1 MSKEDNDG
9 PFYMLNALWFTEGG
23 AETYRQYIREAG
35 PIIAEVGGKPAT
47 PGFVPER
54 ALIGEFDAD
63 LVFVVEY
70 PSWASFQAL
79 LEHEKYQEIRHLRE
93 EAITKSLLI
102 RCGKARLG

>member
-1 MSKEDNDG
+1 MSTPDVDG
-9 PFYMLNALWFTEGG
+9 PFYMLNALWFAEGG
-23 AETYRQYIREAG
+23 AEIYREYLRRTA
-35 PIIAEVGGKPAT
+35 PIIAELGGKLAT

-63 LVFVVEY
+63 LVFFVEY
-70 PSWASFQAL
+70 PSWAAFQAL
-79 LEHEKYQEIRHLRE
+79 LEHEGYQEIRHLRE